1 MRFHGGKIA
10 YFSTGVRTT
19 TPMEATIIGSEGS
32 IRINSPWFVAK
43 SLTVTSNGKTETI
56 EVPFEGNGYHY
67 EAAEIGR
74 LIREKRVE
82 SDIMPWSDTIHTMQA
97 MDRIREEWGLRYP
110 ME

>member
-1 MRFHGGKIA
+1 
-10 YFSTGVRTT
+10 
-19 TPMEATIIGSEGS
+19 
-32 IRINSPWFVAK
+32 
-43 SLTVTSNGKTETI
+43 
-56 EVPFEGNGYHY
+56 VPFEGNGYHY